1 MDLLVYLFEIVL
13 FVLVAV
19 GAYMLVAQMLRRRS
33 RR

>member
-13 FVLVAV
+13 IALVA
-19 GAYMLVAQMLRRRS
+19 GAAYMLVGRALRRRS